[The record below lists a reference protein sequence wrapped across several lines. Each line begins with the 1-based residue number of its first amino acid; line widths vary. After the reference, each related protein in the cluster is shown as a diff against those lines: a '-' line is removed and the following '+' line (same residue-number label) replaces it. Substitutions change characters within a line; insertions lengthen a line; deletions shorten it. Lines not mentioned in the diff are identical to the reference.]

1 MHPHILS
8 SIHIS
13 YVCTSTC
20 THMHVCTNACIYIYC
35 RLLLQQAVLALS
47 RCDREYALGWSITLL
62 DWILI
67 TQGCMARGAP
77 LVLQHTTRSRRPAP
91 PRPHRPPQRRPPGR
105 CRHRCIQPWPLP
117 LRPPRAR
124 HTPSRAPVPSAG
136 LAAVLLLLLL
146 LARAAK
152 ITARAWCRP
161 LHRPPPIR
169 PPPPPPQPRPPPPP
183 PPRHHPRSRDR
194 RRPMS
199 RRTLTPHGGA

>member
-1 MHPHILS
+1 MYASTYTVVHTHIICVYVYMYTHACMYTCMHLHILPSATPAS
-8 SIHIS
+8 SARPLQVRQRICPWLINHP
-13 YVCTSTC
+13 
-20 THMHVCTNACIYIYC
+20 A
-35 RLLLQQAVLALS
+35 RLDIDYS
-47 RCDREYALGWSITLL
+47 RVYGTGGHPLCCN
-62 DWILI
+62 
-67 TQGCMARGAP
+67 TQRAHA
-77 LVLQHTTRSRRPAP
+77 AP

-117 LRPPRAR
+117 PRPPRAR

-169 PPPPPPQPRPPPPP
+169 PPTPPQPRPPPPP